1 MADMIEYLFFNEAI
15 SLKFIEILKQKK
27 IEWEK
32 EIEFVQEAISIRVS
46 EDIGDELW
54 DELDDIYDDLTI
66 EDQLMLEANSD
77 EEDVSSAGIY
87 LQLAGGK
94 QTVAKIDPNVMN
106 KMLEVITMEEFN
118 SFIEVIV
125 SSVEEPDDS
134 PICKVLS
141 S

>member
-1 MADMIEYLFFNEAI
+1 MIEYLFFNEAI

-54 DELDDIYDDLTI
+54 DELDDIYDELTI
-66 EDQLMLEANSD
+66 EDQLMLEASSD
-77 EEDVSSAGIY
+77 EEDVSTAGIY
-87 LQLAGGK
+87 LQLADGK
-94 QTVAKIDPNVMN
+94 QTVAKIDPDVMN

-118 SFIEVIV
+118 RFIEVIV
-125 SSVEEPDDS
+125 SSVEEPDDR